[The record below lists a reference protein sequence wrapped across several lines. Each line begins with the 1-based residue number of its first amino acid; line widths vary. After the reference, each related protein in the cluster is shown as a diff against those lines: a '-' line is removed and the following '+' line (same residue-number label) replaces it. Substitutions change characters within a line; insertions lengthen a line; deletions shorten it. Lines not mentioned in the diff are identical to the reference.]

1 MQGPPDE
8 LDHDDDQALTR
19 ADGWQVV
26 SIDAELVGDP
36 PPTLALD
43 PDGTVTG
50 STGVNR
56 IRGPYELADGTLEV
70 GPLVSTRMAG
80 STEAMEVEHRFL
92 AVLAE
97 ATEVRWDGGTLVLE
111 SDAGQLRLEPAEG
124 EIEMTSPLDD

>member
-1 MQGPPDE
+1 MDSPEHEDE
-8 LDHDDDQALTR
+8 QALTR

-36 PPTLALD
+36 APTLSLD
-43 PDGTVTG
+43 PDGTLTG

-56 IRGPYELADGTLEV
+56 IRGPYELADTTLEV
-70 GPLVSTRMAG
+70 GLLISTRMAG
-80 STEAMEVEHRFL
+80 STEAMEAEHRFL

-97 ATEVRWDGGTLVLE
+97 PLEVRWDAGTLVLE

-124 EIEMTSPLDD
+124 EIELSNPLDD